1 MVKLKYSALYIDD
14 FGCEQA
20 EVYFS
25 KGGFQLKV
33 RNYIFENDSFNF
45 EFYIK
50 GFEGAE
56 HVFEL
61 KDNELVQ
68 YSIDI
73 KIPLLLAYNN
83 NHYVEEFLLHIERQR
98 NYYSN
103 SLSFS
108 SQGLI
113 WEVEGYDLYELL
125 HKMKRELPKGYEIED
140 DFSSMFGAFYFESNK
155 ENPLCGNIISQELG
169 NDLNRD
175 YMNLSS
181 GQNNKN
187 FDGYEK
193 IPITYINNE
202 YCIS

>member
-1 MVKLKYSALYIDD
+1 MVKLKYSALYIDG

-25 KGGFQLKV
+25 KGGIQLKV

-45 EFYIK
+45 EFYTE
-50 GFEGAE
+50 GLEGAE
-56 HVFEL
+56 HIFEL
-61 KDNELVQ
+61 KDNELVE

-73 KIPLLLAYNN
+73 KIPLLLAYNDN
-83 NHYVEEFLLHIERQR
+83 YYVEEFLLHVERQK

-103 SLSFS
+103 SLSFF
-108 SQGLI
+108 SQCVTC
-113 WEVEGYDLYELL
+113 EVEGYDLYELL
-125 HKMKRELPKGYEIED
+125 HKMKRELSKGYEIED
-140 DFSSMFGAFYFESNK
+140 NFSSMFGAFNFEANK
-155 ENPLCGNIISQELG
+155 ENPLHGNMISQELS

-181 GQNNKN
+181 SQNNKN
-187 FDGYEK
+187 FEGYEK